1 MNQIKRKI
9 WIVSFYT
16 TSPQYDSHLR
26 HQRFLQNL
34 TAQGYDVTIVNGSY
48 MHAKNIDFMDA
59 PGKYQERTYDGMKY
73 IHIKTVKY
81 NSNGLKRMFAIF
93 QFAYRL
99 LRLCSRFERPD
110 VILHNA
116 HVPFDVLVYRVAR
129 KLKAKYI
136 CEVWD
141 LWPESFVSFGLVGKN
156 NPLLKWAYSVEK
168 RLYRKADGI
177 IFTMEGGKEYLL
189 EKHWEDVVDLKKVTY
204 INNGVDLAAFDAD
217 RERYQLDDPDL
228 KDPEMIRMVYLG
240 SIRKANNLKVLM
252 DAAALLKDRKNIR
265 FLIYGDG
272 TERANLESYCASNG
286 IDNVMFKEKW
296 ISLNEVSYVLSCSYV
311 NVFNFMQND
320 MQRFGSS
327 SGKLFQYF
335 ASGKPICSNQV
346 IKFDPIL
353 DHQLGVAA
361 TFTSAKDYADALLSL
376 VQLEAAEYA
385 AMGLRVRQVAANY
398 DYKVLTERLVS
409 VLENV

>member
-1 MNQIKRKI
+1 MNQVKRKI

-16 TSPQYDSHLR
+16 TSPQYDSHMR

-34 TAQGYDVTIVNGSY
+34 TERGYDVTIVNGSY
-48 MHAKNIDFMDA
+48 MHAKNIDFMDV
-59 PGKYQERTYDGMKY
+59 PGTYQERTYDGMKY
-73 IHIKTVKY
+73 IHIRTVKY
-81 NSNGLKRMFAIF
+81 TSNGLKRMFAIF
-93 QFAYRL
+93 QFAWRL
-99 LRLCSRFERPD
+99 LQVCKNFERPD

-141 LWPESFVSFGLVGKN
+141 LWPESFVSFGLVGKKN
-156 NPLLKWAYSVEK
+156 LLLKWAYAVEK
-168 RLYRKADGI
+168 RLYRKADRL

-189 EKHWEDVVDLKKVTY
+189 EKKWQDVVDLNKVTY

-217 RERYQLDDPDL
+217 REQHQLEDPDL
-228 KDPEMIRMVYLG
+228 KDPEMIRIVYLG
-240 SIRKANNLKVLM
+240 AIRLANGLKELM
-252 DAAALLKDRKNIR
+252 DAAALLKQYSKIR

-272 TERANLESYCASNG
+272 TERAELEAYCAANG
-286 IDNVMFKEKW
+286 IDNVLFKEKW
-296 ISLNEVSYVLSCSYV
+296 ISLEQVPYVLSCSYV
-311 NVFNFMQND
+311 NMLNYRQND

-327 SGKLFQYF
+327 SGKLFQYL

-361 TFTSAKDYADALLSL
+361 TFKTAAEYAEAILSLVQMDAKDYA
-376 VQLEAAEYA
+376 
-385 AMGLRVRQVAANY
+385 AMGERARKVASMY

-409 VLENV
+409 VLETV

>member
-1 MNQIKRKI
+1 MNQVKRRI

-34 TAQGYDVTIVNGSY
+34 TEKGYDVTIVNGSY
-48 MHAKNIDFMDA
+48 MHAKNIDFMDR

-81 NSNGLKRMFAIF
+81 HSNGLKRMFAIF
-93 QFAYRL
+93 QFAFRL
-99 LRLCSRFERPD
+99 LQLRNRFERPD
-110 VILHNA
+110 VIIHNA

-156 NPLLKWAYSVEK
+156 NVLLKWAYALEK
-168 RLYRKADGI
+168 RLYRKADHI
-177 IFTMEGGKEYLL
+177 IFTMEGGMDYIL
-189 EKHWEDVVDLKKVTY
+189 EKKWEDAVDLNKVTY
-204 INNGVDLAAFDAD
+204 INNGVDLAAFDSD

-228 KDPEMIRMVYLG
+228 KDPEMIRIVYLG
-240 SIRKANNLKVLM
+240 AIRLANDLKALM
-252 DAAALLKDRKNIR
+252 DAAALLKKHKKIR

-272 TERANLESYCASNG
+272 TERASLVSYCAANG
-286 IDNVMFKEKW
+286 IDNVLFKEKW
-296 ISLNEVSYVLSCSYV
+296 ISLNEVPYVLSCSYV
-311 NVFNFMQND
+311 NIFNFKQNN

-327 SGKLFQYF
+327 SGKLFQYL

-346 IKFDPIL
+346 IRFDPIL
-353 DHQLGVAA
+353 DYQLGVAA
-361 TFTSAKDYADALLSL
+361 TFRTAEDYADAILSL
-376 VQLEAAEYA
+376 VQMDATKYAE
-385 AMGLRVRQVAANY
+385 MGERARQVASSY
-398 DYKVLTERLVS
+398 DYKVLTERLVT
-409 VLENV
+409 VLETV